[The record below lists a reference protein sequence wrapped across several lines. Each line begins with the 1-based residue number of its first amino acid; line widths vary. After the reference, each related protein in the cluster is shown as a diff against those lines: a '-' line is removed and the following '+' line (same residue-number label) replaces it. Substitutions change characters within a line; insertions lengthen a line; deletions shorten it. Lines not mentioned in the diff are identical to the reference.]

1 MNRDKKSLEPV
12 DWLALAVF
20 VLGAFG
26 LVLMGISAFSTDV
39 ASQGGTA
46 GVAAAWIA
54 AVGLVPSLL
63 FNGALAFLGA
73 RTFLRSNARDLVR
86 DLVGSVVVALG
97 ASVACG
103 VFAAGGAVG
112 AATGQALA
120 QKVGVLLA
128 AVTGAVAVIVPAWIV
143 WLRQLALRPEPVV
156 APDRTSVSSAETS
169 ALSGSETLSDLDDL
183 LEPVE
188 VKPIVATPA
197 PAPATAAAVKVN
209 APSVYPEDPR
219 SRGEI
224 PTGAKPLIVSGGK
237 AVAYE
242 ETQALMGAFEYEPP
256 APVEAEPTPEE
267 LAAYEAELAALEID
281 ETPRPYTPPTPAW
294 ETTGL
299 APDEERVDAYGT
311 PISLVEKV
319 RAEVAEEPLEA
330 VAEVEQATLAA
341 DALADE
347 DDDYDALEAELATT
361 VAAAED
367 AETTVELAE
376 VAPDEAEEL
385 DAEEAGWDEEESEE
399 FAADEDA
406 EVLADEDE
414 AEESG
419 LEDDELAMEEE
430 AAVVEA
436 VAEDMVAEEVA
447 AEEAAADEVEAV
459 VAEVE
464 PEPAAAPAEPEPV
477 VAVDPAD
484 EPRRAAKRKAK
495 PADDAPSLF
504 DEVQAAADVPPA
516 EPQKELVPQAAA
528 PGKSVKHPALLDGER
543 RRVLVEAGCLF
554 VDRGRVAVSM
564 LQKEYGMD
572 FDAACVVL
580 DDLQELGLIGPYLGG
595 QRRDILLTRD
605 QWMERLASA

>member
-169 ALSGSETLSDLDDL
+169 ALSGAETLSDLDDL

-330 VAEVEQATLAA
+330 VAEAEQATLAA

-376 VAPDEAEEL
+376 VAPVDDEDLE
-385 DAEEAGWDEEESEE
+385 AEEAGWDEEESEE
-399 FAADEDA
+399 FAP
-406 EVLADEDE
+406 DEDE
-414 AEESG
+414 TDASD
-419 LEDDELAMEEE
+419 LEDDELAMEED

-464 PEPAAAPAEPEPV
+464 PEPAAAPAEPEPI
-477 VAVDPAD
+477 VAVDAAD

-504 DEVQAAADVPPA
+504 DAVQAVAAVPQTEQQP

-543 RRVLVEAGCLF
+543 RRVLIEAGCLF

>member
-20 VLGAFG
+20 VAGAFG
-26 LVLMGISAFSTDV
+26 LVLMGISAFSTD
-39 ASQGGTA
+39 AAAKGGTA

-73 RTFLRSNARDLVR
+73 RTFLRSSSRDLVR
-86 DLVGSVVVALG
+86 DLVGSLVVALG

-112 AATGQALA
+112 AATGQALE

-128 AVTGAVAVIVPAWIV
+128 AIAGAVAVFVPAWIV

-156 APDRTSVSSAETS
+156 APDRTAVSSAETS
-169 ALSGSETLSDLDDL
+169 ALSGSEMFDELDDL

-188 VKPIVATPA
+188 VKPIIAAPA
-197 PAPATAAAVKVN
+197 PAPASAAAVKVN
-209 APSVYPEDPR
+209 APAAYPEDPR
-219 SRGEI
+219 TRGEI
-224 PTGAKPLIVSGGK
+224 PSGAKPLIVSGGK
-237 AVAYE
+237 GVAAE
-242 ETQALMGAFEYEPP
+242 ETQALVGAFEYEPP

-299 APDEERVDAYGT
+299 APEEERVDAYGT
-311 PISLVEKV
+311 PISLAEKV
-319 RAEVAEEPLEA
+319 RAEVSV
-330 VAEVEQATLAA
+330 VADVQADRET
-341 DALADE
+341 LADE
-347 DDDYDALEAELATT
+347 ALTGDYDALEAELATT
-361 VAAAED
+361 VASAGD
-367 AETTVELAE
+367 AETALELAE
-376 VAPDEAEEL
+376 VAPVDDEDL
-385 DAEEAGWDEEESEE
+385 DAEEADWDDDESEELEADEDDQAGDEVEFEEADLDEDEQDMEEESALVD
-399 FAADEDA
+399 AA
-406 EVLADEDE
+406 
-414 AEESG
+414 
-419 LEDDELAMEEE
+419 
-430 AAVVEA
+430 A
-436 VAEDMVAEEVA
+436 VAEVAS
-447 AEEAAADEVEAV
+447 
-459 VAEVE
+459 
-464 PEPAAAPAEPEPV
+464 EPV
-477 VAVDPAD
+477 VVADPAD
-484 EPRRAAKRKAK
+484 EPRRASKRKAK
-495 PADDAPSLF
+495 PVEDAPSLF
-504 DEVQAAADVPPA
+504 DAVQAAAAVPQP
-516 EPQKELVPQAAA
+516 ERQKELLPQAAA

-543 RRVLVEAGCLF
+543 RRVLAEAGCLF
-554 VDRGRVAVSM
+554 VARGRVAVSM